1 MSWTDCELGDVVTL
15 KRGHDLPNDR
25 RIDGDIPVVSSSGI
39 TGWHNEARAEPPG
52 VVTGRYGTIGEVFYL
67 DRPYWPLNT
76 ALYAID
82 FHGNDPKFV
91 AYFLRN
97 QLKNYQSEKAAVP
110 GVDRNV
116 LHKIKVRCPDPQ
128 AQERIVSILSAY
140 DDLIEN
146 NRRRIG
152 LLEQAARLLYR
163 EWFVHL
169 RFPGHE
175 TAKIV
180 DGLPEGWSIQLLSD
194 LCVDGEGIQTGPF
207 GSQLHQSDYTDTG
220 IPVVMPK
227 DMKENKVDCEGI
239 ARIPEALADKL
250 GRHRMMPGDTVYGRR
265 GDIGRRAFI
274 GKRQNGFFC
283 GTGCL
288 RIRPDV
294 EKINARYLFETLG
307 SPATS
312 GFIANQAKGSTMPNL
327 SAGALKKVPVLCAP
341 DFLQSQ
347 FAEIVEPMFETVEI
361 IEEQNARLTRAR
373 DLLLPRLMDGRIPV

>member
-180 DGLPEGWSIQLLSD
+180 DGLPEGWTAQTYGGLFNFLGGYAFQSSTYAPDGRYGIVTIKNVHDAAFNGECSSRVMDAPSNMKSHCRLQTGNILLS
-194 LCVDGEGIQTGPF
+194 LTGNVGRACVVVGENLFLNQRVAKIEGRDGISRAFTYWSFSNPET
-207 GSQLHQSDYTDTG
+207 
-220 IPVVMPK
+220 
-227 DMKENKVDCEGI
+227 MKELEN
-239 ARIPEALADKL
+239 LA
-250 GRHRMMPGDTVYGRR
+250 YGVAQLNLSPVQLACRP
-265 GDIGRRAFI
+265 F
-274 GKRQNGFFC
+274 
-283 GTGCL
+283 
-288 RIRPDV
+288 IRPAQSV
-294 EKINARYLFETLG
+294 
-307 SPATS
+307 
-312 GFIANQAKGSTMPNL
+312 IA
-327 SAGALKKVPVLCAP
+327 
-341 DFLQSQ
+341 
-347 FAEIVEPMFETVEI
+347 MFERATNAMM
-361 IEEQNARLTRAR
+361 EEQINLTKQNAQLTRAR

>member
-180 DGLPEGWSIQLLSD
+180 DGLPEGWSRGVIAD
-194 LCVDGEGIQTGPF
+194 LF
-207 GSQLHQSDYTDTG
+207 DTSSG
-220 IPVVMPK
+220 GTPSRK
-227 DMKENKVDCEGI
+227 ND
-239 ARIPEALADKL
+239 
-250 GRHRMMPGDTVYGRR
+250 
-265 GDIGRRAFI
+265 
-274 GKRQNGFFC
+274 GFFGGSINWLKTQELQNC
-283 GTGCL
+283 FIFET
-288 RIRPDV
+288 D
-294 EKINARYLFETLG
+294 EKITEDGLKHSSAKMFPENTVIVAMYGATIGQLAILAHPSSTNQACCALLPKREAADYLFAYCLMEHSAKMLKDLG
-307 SPATS
+307 
-312 GFIANQAKGSTMPNL
+312 Q
-327 SAGALKKVPVLCAP
+327 GAA
-341 DFLQSQ
+341 
-347 FAEIVEPMFETVEI
+347 
-361 IEEQNARLTRAR
+361 QNNC
-373 DLLLPRLMDGRIPV
+373 